1 MAILHYRITQ
11 KNQSITIP
19 KTIHAQSFIFRRAVV
34 KMVPLTAGS
43 QSTILKGGVIVSPSH
58 FSGFEI
64 SSGVSIDGSTNK
76 PITNNLGA
84 NDILIGL
91 DEYKPINNVYYDM
104 EFESEDINAGF
115 TVDCFN
121 FDREQSIDIFGT
133 TEGKVISIDI
143 YFQFA
148 SLYDYQTY

>member
-11 KNQSITIP
+11 AEQSINIP
-19 KTIHAQSFIFRRAVV
+19 NTIHAQSFIFRRAVTR
-34 KMVPLTAGS
+34 MIPLAAGS
-43 QSTILKGGVIVSPSH
+43 TSTNCKGGVVITPSH

-64 SSGVSIDGSTNK
+64 SSGTTIDADTGK

-91 DEYKPINNVYYDM
+91 DEFMPINNTYFDM
-104 EFESEDINAGF
+104 EFESEDINQGF
-115 TVDCFN
+115 TVKVSN
-121 FDREQSIDIFGT
+121 FDKQPVVFGTGAGEITSIDL
-133 TEGKVISIDI
+133 

-148 SLYDYQTY
+148 SLYDYKTY

>member
-1 MAILHYRITQ
+1 MAILHFRLTQ
-11 KNQSITIP
+11 RNQSINIP

-34 KMVPLTAGS
+34 RMKTLTAGTA
-43 QSTILKGGVIVSPSH
+43 STVLKGGLIVSPSH
-58 FSGFEI
+58 FNGFEI
-64 SSGVSIDGSTNK
+64 SSGVTIDNATNK

-91 DEYKPINNVYYDM
+91 NEYEAINNIYFDM

-115 TVDCFN
+115 TVDCLN
-121 FDREQSIDIFGT
+121 FDRDQSVDIFGT
-133 TEGKVISIDI
+133 TEGKIISIDV

>member
-11 KNQSITIP
+11 ASQSITIP
-19 KTIHAQSFIFRRAVV
+19 NTIHAQSFIFRRAVV
-34 KMVPLTAGS
+34 RMKPLAVNAV
-43 QSTILKGGVIVSPSH
+43 STNCKGGLVISPSH

-64 SSGVSIDGSTNK
+64 ASGTSLDNTTSK

-91 DEYKPINNVYYDM
+91 DEYKDINNIYFDM
-104 EFESEDINAGF
+104 EFESEDINQGF
-115 TVDCFN
+115 TVKVSN
-121 FDREQSIDIFGT
+121 FDKEAVTFGT
-133 TEGKVISIDI
+133 AAGQIISIDL

-148 SLYDYQTY
+148 SLYDYRTF

>member
-11 KNQSITIP
+11 ASQSITIP
-19 KTIHAQSFIFRRAVV
+19 NTIHAQSFIFRRAVV
-34 KMVPLTAGS
+34 RMKPLAVGAV
-43 QSTILKGGVIVSPSH
+43 STNCKGGLVISPSH

-64 SSGVSIDGSTNK
+64 ASGTSLDNTTNK

-91 DEYKPINNVYYDM
+91 DEYKDINNIYFDM
-104 EFESEDINAGF
+104 EFESEDINQGF
-115 TVDCFN
+115 TVKVSN
-121 FDREQSIDIFGT
+121 FDKEPVTFGT
-133 TEGKVISIDI
+133 GAGEIISIDV

-148 SLYDYQTY
+148 SLYDYRTF

>member
-11 KNQSITIP
+11 AEQSINIP
-19 KTIHAQSFIFRRAVV
+19 NTIHAQSFIFRRAVV
-34 KMVPLTAGS
+34 RMIPLTAGS
-43 QSTILKGGVIVSPSH
+43 TSTNCKGGVVITPSH

-64 SSGVSIDGSTNK
+64 SSGTTIDGDTGK

-91 DEYKPINNVYYDM
+91 DEFKPINNTYFDM
-104 EFESEDINAGF
+104 EFESEDINQGF
-115 TVDCFN
+115 TVKVSN
-121 FDREQSIDIFGT
+121 FDKQAVVFGTGAGELTSIDL
-133 TEGKVISIDI
+133 

-148 SLYDYQTY
+148 SLYDYKTY